1 MATKQTSQ
9 TRDRCPLMRGREKW
23 VTIVWQ
29 NSLTSCYASIR
40 PRSWT
45 WCSSRPQPR
54 QATTWSSCSE
64 GWPPPCLA
72 WRALSQRR
80 MIWPRFGMFGLDS
93 RMSIEERFYHSSIS
107 GDLERHPCAWEA
119 AGEWLHML
127 GGRPVISWQSAWN
140 TMVMVWP
147 VKRVT
152 ENARRQWVTWS
163 ETCLRSQGTQHISIS
178 ICRRLIQYLNN
189 TLHKCRGP

>member
-1 MATKQTSQ
+1 MMSERRGAVMLSSCLVSVFSKYSAHNHKIDLFQLATKRISQ

-23 VTIVWQ
+23 VAIV
-29 NSLTSCYASIR
+29 NLLTSCYASIR

-80 MIWPRFGMFGLDS
+80 TIWPRFVEVFQSFGMFSLECEQKNV
-93 RMSIEERFYHSSIS
+93 SITPLFQVILKDTPVPERQLES
-107 GDLERHPCAWEA
+107 GC
-119 AGEWLHML
+119 
-127 GGRPVISWQSAWN
+127 
-140 TMVMVWP
+140 
-147 VKRVT
+147 
-152 ENARRQWVTWS
+152 
-163 ETCLRSQGTQHISIS
+163 TC
-178 ICRRLIQYLNN
+178 
-189 TLHKCRGP
+189 